1 MDYFKRMFAAAFVIS
16 ALALAVAFLAGRRA
30 VMSQPAEEV
39 LWRESIA
46 QLKALGDHKYRQSIH
61 YIAYAKYAARDSL
74 NAEAALFHAM
84 SHADA
89 VHCAN
94 CRKALE
100 GLGGRASTP
109 TITRTLFS
117 STADHLHHAHE
128 DRHHTHTHLLPPA
141 IAQSLADGNRYIA
154 RIITW
159 CDASDLKMIL
169 LLRQVSAE
177 GARGESEA
185 RCESDD
191 MARCEVCYW
200 VCPNCG
206 NIVSEQMRTCYCPH
220 CMTPGEEFVRFE

>member
-1 MDYFKRMFAAAFVIS
+1 MDYFKRLFVVAFAIS
-16 ALALAVAFLAGRRA
+16 ALALVVAFVAGRRV

-154 RIITW
+154 RMLTW
-159 CDASDLKMIL
+159 CDASDVKQMIL
-169 LLRQVSAE
+169 LSRLRSQQPLPSTY
-177 GARGESEA
+177 R
-185 RCESDD
+185 
-191 MARCEVCYW
+191 
-200 VCPNCG
+200 VCPTCG
-206 NIVSEQMRTCYCPH
+206 DIDWEEVAPRHCPH
-220 CMTPGEEFVRFE
+220 CMTDSAKFLRFHYPAEE